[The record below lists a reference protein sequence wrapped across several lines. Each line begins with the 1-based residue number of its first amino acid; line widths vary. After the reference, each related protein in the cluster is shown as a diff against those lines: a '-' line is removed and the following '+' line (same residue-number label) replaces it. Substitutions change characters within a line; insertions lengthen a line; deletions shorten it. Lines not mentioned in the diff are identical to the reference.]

1 MAKTEKRKT
10 GDIGEKIAGRFLV
23 SKGFEIVGW
32 NYLKPWGEID
42 IIAKRKGKFH
52 FVEVKT
58 IRVREIADKGLSLR
72 SEGKYENR
80 RFSSLTSD
88 RQRDLGEQFRFWQQT
103 CKTFL
108 SDTLSQPE
116 MAYDIR
122 ETSGDE
128 ENHVDEYR
136 PEDNLHPWKLKR
148 LKRAITSY
156 LSEKRM
162 SEEDDW
168 QFDAV
173 TVRIEEKGKTALVEY
188 LEDIIL

>member
-1 MAKTEKRKT
+1 MKEKKEKTEKRKT

-23 SKGFEIVGW
+23 SKGFEIVDW

-42 IIAKRKGKFH
+42 IIAKKKEKIH

-58 IRVREIADKGLSLR
+58 VSVDSRWTWVSDPGRNVSDGVRDPRPA
-72 SEGKYENR
+72 EGFLNK
-80 RFSSLTSD
+80 
-88 RQRDLGEQFRFWQQT
+88 

-116 MAYDIR
+116 VAYDIR
-122 ETSGDE
+122 EVSSDS

-173 TVRIEEKGKTALVEY
+173 TVRIEEKGKTAFVEY

>member
-1 MAKTEKRKT
+1 MTKTEKRKT

-23 SKGFEIVGW
+23 SKGFEIIGW

-42 IIAKRKGKFH
+42 IIAKKKGRFH

-58 IRVREIADKGLSLR
+58 VSIIGFIVCETPNFLKKSKIFVSDKLLAR
-72 SEGKYENR
+72 
-80 RFSSLTSD
+80 
-88 RQRDLGEQFRFWQQT
+88 
-103 CKTFL
+103 
-108 SDTLSQPE
+108 PE

-122 ETSGDE
+122 EISGDE
-128 ENHVDEYR
+128 ENHIDEYR

-168 QFDAV
+168 QFDAI

>member
-1 MAKTEKRKT
+1 MAKTEKRKI

-23 SKGFEIVGW
+23 SMGFEIVGW

-42 IIAKRKGKFH
+42 IIVKRKGKIH

-58 IRVREIADKGLSLR
+58 VSIAGFVAHETPNYLK
-72 SEGKYENR
+72 K
-80 RFSSLTSD
+80 
-88 RQRDLGEQFRFWQQT
+88 

-108 SDTLSQPE
+108 SDTLLKPE
-116 MAYDIR
+116 MAYDVR
-122 ETSGDE
+122 EISGDE
-128 ENHVDEYR
+128 ENRVDEYR

-173 TVRIEEKGKTALVEY
+173 TVRIEEKGKTAMVEY

>member
-1 MAKTEKRKT
+1 VCLAEKVYDFFMTKTKKRET
-10 GDIGEKIAGRFLV
+10 GDVGEKIAGRFLR

-42 IIAKRKGKFH
+42 IIVKKKGKMH

-58 IRVREIADKGLSLR
+58 ISITGFVVYKTPNFL
-72 SEGKYENR
+72 KK
-80 RFSSLTSD
+80 
-88 RQRDLGEQFRFWQQT
+88 
-103 CKTFL
+103 CKIFL
-108 SDTLSQPE
+108 SDKLLARPE
-116 MAYDIR
+116 RAYDIS
-122 ETSGDE
+122 EISSDE
-128 ENHVDEYR
+128 ENRVDEYR

-168 QFDAV
+168 QFDAI

-188 LEDIIL
+188 LGDIIL